1 MRKAFS
7 TSSTRHSTPA
17 NPVPGAPLG
26 AYAIELGDQEFDFL
40 RHVVT
45 ENAGIQLGPSKRQLV
60 QGRLV
65 RRLRELG
72 LKSFAQYCEHVRD
85 SGPEELVSL
94 INCITTNVT
103 SFFRENHHFDQLA
116 NRMLPEAMTRNAQ
129 SRRIRIWSAGCS
141 SGEEPYSIAM
151 TVAETMPPAQRWDL
165 KILATDIDSDMVAT
179 AASGIYPDDRV
190 TGISAERQR
199 QWLQRGSGMNSGMLK
214 MKSELTSLITFRPLN
229 LLHEWPLTGPFDVIF
244 CRNVMIYFDQAT
256 RERILSRFARLL
268 APGGYLCI
276 GHSESIHGSSMPY
289 RLVGRTIY
297 CRTQESVNGGG

>member
-7 TSSTRHSTPA
+7 PPASTPSA
-17 NPVPGAPLG
+17 PATSASGAPLG

-45 ENAGIQLGPSKRQLV
+45 QNAGIVLGPSKRQLV

-65 RRLRELG
+65 RRLRDLG
-72 LKSFAQYCEHVRD
+72 LKSFAQYCDYFRD
-85 SGPEELVSL
+85 AGPEELVNL

-103 SFFRENHHFDQLA
+103 SFFRENHHFEQLA
-116 NRMLPEAMTRNAQ
+116 SRMLPEAMVRNAQ

-179 AASGIYPDDRV
+179 ASSGMYTEDRA
-190 TGISAERQR
+190 TGMSDERQR
-199 QWLQRGSGMNSGMLK
+199 HWLQRGSGRNTGMLK
-214 MKSELTSLITFRPLN
+214 MKSELISLITFRLLN

-256 RERILSRFARLL
+256 RERILMRFARLL

-276 GHSESIHGSSMPY
+276 GHSESIHGANMPY

-297 CRTQESVNGGG
+297 CRTQEHVNVGA